1 MQLFS
6 AEAYY
11 PLVRIGHNRT
21 AKPKSSESGFEI
33 MLNDATRVRSG
44 NMPPEL
50 QAKVD
55 KLMEEFMTVVDR
67 MVGERHLQRG
77 IARSQLPNSMVAV
90 LDKENLSILA
100 QFRTENRFASYYYN
114 PKIALTPQQ
123 AANSARWEFGLE
135 DPVVIQ
141 FPSSLL
147 DLDPGERQKTL
158 EKISAHHIDSEFMRL
173 MELLGLMRT
182 RPIFGTGLPELAPM
196 SILLLVPHDENKEKN
211 YNAIKEA
218 VLACNLAAEEADDIR
233 EGKTA
238 VREMW
243 LSINRAAIIIAD
255 LTGADAGVMYG
266 LGIAH
271 TIGKQTILIYPQGS
285 RYLTDVPRTCRMEY
299 EDSDAGRA
307 NLVERLKGTLSS
319 MLQPVG

>member
-1 MQLFS
+1 
-6 AEAYY
+6 
-11 PLVRIGHNRT
+11 
-21 AKPKSSESGFEI
+21 
-33 MLNDATRVRSG
+33 MLNDATRMRSG
-44 NMPPEL
+44 NMSPEL

-55 KLMEEFMTVVDR
+55 KLMEEFMAVVDR
-67 MVGERHLQRG
+67 MVEERHLQKG
-77 IARSQLPNSMVAV
+77 IARSQLPNNMVAV
-90 LDKENLSILA
+90 LDNENLSILA
-100 QFRTENRFASYYYN
+100 QLRAENRFASYYYN

-141 FPSSLL
+141 FPASLL
-147 DLDPGERQKTL
+147 ELDPGQRQKAL
-158 EKISAHHIDSEFMRL
+158 EKISAKHIDSEFMRL
-173 MELLGLMRT
+173 MELLSLMRT
-182 RPIFGTGLPELAPM
+182 RPIFGTTLPELVPM

-211 YNAIKEA
+211 YNTIKEA
-218 VLACNLAAEEADDIR
+218 VLACNLAAEETEDIQ

-238 VREMW
+238 VRDMW
-243 LSINRAAIIIAD
+243 VLINRAAIIIAD
-255 LTGADAGVMYG
+255 LTGADPGVMYG

-285 RYLTDVPRTCRMEY
+285 RYLTDIPRTCRIEY

-307 NLVERLKGTLSS
+307 NLREQLKEMLSS

>member
-1 MQLFS
+1 
-6 AEAYY
+6 
-11 PLVRIGHNRT
+11 
-21 AKPKSSESGFEI
+21 

>member
-1 MQLFS
+1 
-6 AEAYY
+6 
-11 PLVRIGHNRT
+11 
-21 AKPKSSESGFEI
+21 

-44 NMPPEL
+44 NMSPEL

-55 KLMEEFMTVVDR
+55 GLMGEFMAVVDR
-67 MVGERHLQRG
+67 MVEERHLQKG

-123 AANSARWEFGLE
+123 ATNSAQWEFGLE

-141 FPSSLL
+141 FPASLL
-147 DLDPGERQKTL
+147 DLDTGERQEAL
-158 EKISAHHIDSEFMRL
+158 EKISAQHIDSEFMRL

-182 RPIFGTGLPELAPM
+182 RPIFGTGLPELASM
-196 SILLLVPHDENKEKN
+196 SILLLVPHDEDKEKN

-218 VLACNLAAEEADDIR
+218 VLACNLVAEEAGDIR

-243 LSINRAAIIIAD
+243 VSINRAAIIIAD
-255 LTGADAGVMYG
+255 LTGADAAVMYG

-285 RYLTDVPRTCRMEY
+285 RYLTDIPRTCRIEY

-307 NLVERLKGTLSS
+307 NLMERLKGTLSS